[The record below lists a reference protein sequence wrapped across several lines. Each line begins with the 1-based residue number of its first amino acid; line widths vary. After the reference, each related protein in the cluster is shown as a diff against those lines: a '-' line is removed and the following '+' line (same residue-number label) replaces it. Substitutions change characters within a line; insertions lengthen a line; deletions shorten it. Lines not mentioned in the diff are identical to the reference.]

1 MRLSHTNIATIVAIW
16 FLLVGATLSFLFF
29 EVPSSDFWL
38 SIAITAIASI
48 LTFIIIQWLIGK
60 FIQARINIIY
70 RTILDLK
77 FKKKQK
83 VDIEFGEDI
92 IDTVSREV
100 LDWEKSKTEE
110 IYKLRELE
118 TYRKEFIGNIAHE
131 LKTPAFT
138 IQGYIYTL
146 LEGGLEDENINKK
159 YLERTANSVERMLK
173 LLEDLD
179 TISKLESNRL
189 DLNITSFNIYE
200 LIKDVCSSLELI
212 AEERNVKF
220 VIKENQLKNTDVL
233 ADKDKIG
240 QVIMNLINNAINY
253 SKPEGGEVEI
263 RLFDME
269 KNILIEI
276 ADNGIGISKEHFSRL
291 FERFYRVDKSRS
303 RNSGGTG
310 LGLAIVKHIIETHQQ
325 TINVRSTEGIGSTF
339 SFTLKKA

>member
-1 MRLSHTNIATIVAIW
+1 MKLSHTNITLIIVG
-16 FLLVGATLSFLFF
+16 VFF
-29 EVPSSDFWL
+29 F
-38 SIAITAIASI
+38 IAII
-48 LTFIIIQWLIGK
+48 LGVVFLSPTKLIFWIYFGLVTFISVVEFYLIKWIISK
-60 FIQARINIIY
+60 FIQERINVIY

-77 FKKKQK
+77 FKKKQ
-83 VDIEFGEDI
+83 ELQLNLGEDI

-110 IYKLRELE
+110 IYKLKELE
-118 TYRKEFIGNIAHE
+118 SYRKEFIGNIAHE

-189 DLNITSFNIYE
+189 DLNITSFNIHE
-200 LIKDVCSSLELI
+200 LIKDVCGSLELI
-212 AEERNVKF
+212 ADERNVKF
-220 VIKENQLKNTDVL
+220 TIKENQLKNTSVL

-240 QVIMNLINNAINY
+240 QVIMNLTNNAINY
-253 SKPEGGEVEI
+253 SKPEGGEIEI

-325 TINVRSTEGIGSTF
+325 TINVRSTVGIGSTF

>member
-1 MRLSHTNIATIVAIW
+1 LRLSHTNIATILAIW

-29 EVPSSDFWL
+29 EVPSSSFYL
-38 SIAITAIASI
+38 SLGITNVAAI
-48 LTFIIIQWLIGK
+48 LTFFLIQWLIGK

-77 FKKKQK
+77 FKKKQR
-83 VDIEFGEDI
+83 VEMEFGEDI

-110 IYKLRELE
+110 IFKLRELE
-118 TYRKEFIGNIAHE
+118 SYRKEFIGNIAHE

-189 DLNITSFNIYE
+189 DLNITSFNISE

-220 VIKENQLKNTDVL
+220 VIKENQLKNTDVM

-276 ADNGIGISKEHFSRL
+276 ADSGIGISKEHFSRL

-325 TINVRSTEGIGSTF
+325 TINVRSTVGIGSTF